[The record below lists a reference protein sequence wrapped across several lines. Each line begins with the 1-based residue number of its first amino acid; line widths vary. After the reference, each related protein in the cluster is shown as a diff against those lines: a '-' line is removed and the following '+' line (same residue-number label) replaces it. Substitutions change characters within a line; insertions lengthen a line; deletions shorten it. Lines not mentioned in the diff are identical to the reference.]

1 MAELMKMPAH
11 ITISSFNI
19 LKRIFKEENEAQKA
33 AAEKEQS
40 KTSAPMMPSM
50 PSIQMPSIPH
60 Y

>member
-1 MAELMKMPAH
+1 MPAH

-40 KTSAPMMPSM
+40 RTSAPMMPNM